1 MNTSRSNAPRWRP
14 RRRLVGHVVA
24 DDIARWLFDPGS
36 LTSRLIDHCAGRFY
50 VRVLSQGWQR
60 PRRDEA
66 QRLGMR
72 IGHMALVRE
81 VLLYCDDT
89 PLVFARSVIP
99 RTTLTGRQ
107 KFLATLGNRPLG
119 AALFSDP
126 AMRRDELEVSCLRAP
141 AAVYPALAELDTG
154 HMCVWGRRSVFYM
167 GGKPLLVAEMFL
179 PSLYAG

>member
-1 MNTSRSNAPRWRP
+1 MNTNRTNAPRWRP
-14 RRRLVGHVVA
+14 RRRLVGHVVP
-24 DDIARWLFDPGS
+24 DDIARWLFDAGS
-36 LTSRLIDHCAGRFY
+36 LTSRLIAHCDGRFR

-72 IGHMALVRE
+72 VGHMALVRE

-99 RTTLTGRQ
+99 RRTLTGRQ
-107 KFLATLGNRPLG
+107 KYLAALGNRPLG
-119 AALFSDP
+119 AALFAEP
-126 AMRRDELEVSCLRAP
+126 GMRRDELEVACLRG
-141 AAVYPALAELDTG
+141 AARIYPALAELDTG
-154 HMCVWGRRSVFYM
+154 DMCVWGRRSVFYV

-179 PSLYAG
+179 QSLFVD